1 MKQEQ
6 KTLRL
11 RSVPESINQLEIL
24 VEEVC
29 DAYNLNH
36 TYLGCISVAAT
47 EAFQNALTH
56 GNQNDPNKIII
67 VDFQKTSTGVSFTV
81 KDEGKGFDYRA
92 IPDIKDDGKEKTF
105 PGRGIFLIKSLSD
118 NISFNDKGNEIEIG
132 FKTAG
137 INIETAIDRAQ
148 KFQVYKDSTQKVE
161 K

>member
-1 MKQEQ
+1 MKQEH

-11 RSVPESINQLEIL
+11 KSVPESIHKLEVLI
-24 VEEVC
+24 EEVC
-29 DAYNLNH
+29 DANNLNQ
-36 TYLGCISVAAT
+36 TYLGCISVAIT

-56 GNQNDPNKIII
+56 GNQNDPKKIIE
-67 VDFQKTSTGVSFTV
+67 VDYQKTATGVSFTI
-81 KDEGKGFDYRA
+81 KDEGDGFDHRS

-118 NISFNDKGNEIEIG
+118 SLSFNEKGNEIGIG

-137 INIETAIDRAQ
+137 IDIETSIDRAQ
-148 KFQVYKDSTQKVE
+148 KFQVYKDSTQKIE

>member
-11 RSVPESINQLEIL
+11 KSVPESINQLEIL
-24 VEEVC
+24 IEEVC

-36 TYLGCISVAAT
+36 NYLGCISVAAT

-56 GNQNDPNKIII
+56 GNQSDPAKIIL
-67 VDFQKTSTGVSFTV
+67 VDFQKTATGVSFTV
-81 KDEGKGFDYRA
+81 KDEGDGFDYKA
-92 IPDIKDDGKEKTF
+92 IPEIKDDGKEKTF

-118 NISFNDKGNEIEIG
+118 SLSFNEKGNAITIG

-148 KFQVYKDSTQKVE
+148 KFQVYKDSTHKVD

>member
-1 MKQEQ
+1 MTKEQ

-11 RSVPESINQLEIL
+11 RSVPESMRQLEIL

-29 DAYNLNH
+29 DANNLNH

-47 EAFQNALTH
+47 EAFQNALIH
-56 GNQNDPNKIII
+56 GNQNDPNKTIV
-67 VDFQKTSTGVSFTV
+67 VDFQKTATGVSFSIS
-81 KDEGKGFDYRA
+81 DEGDGFDHKG

-105 PGRGIFLIKSLSD
+105 PGRGLFLIKSLSD
-118 NISFNDKGNEIEIG
+118 DVVFNEKGNEIEIG

-137 INIETAIDRAQ
+137 INIETSIDRAE
-148 KFQVYKDSTQKVE
+148 KFKEYKDSTQKVE

>member
-1 MKQEQ
+1 MKQEH

-11 RSVPESINQLEIL
+11 KSVPESIHQLEMLI
-24 VEEVC
+24 EEVC
-29 DAYNLNH
+29 DIHNLNH
-36 TYLGCISVAAT
+36 THLGCITVATT

-56 GNQNDPNKIII
+56 GNQNDPDKIII
-67 VDFQKTSTGVSFTV
+67 VDFQKTSTGVTFTV
-81 KDEGKGFDYRA
+81 KDEGNGFDYSS

-118 NISFNDKGNEIEIG
+118 SVTFNEKGNELEIG

-137 INIETAIDRAQ
+137 IRIETSVDRAE
-148 KFQVYKDSTQKVE
+148 KFQVYKNSAQKVE

>member
-11 RSVPESINQLEIL
+11 KSVPESINQLEIL
-24 VEEVC
+24 IEEVC
-29 DAYNLNH
+29 DAHNLNQ
-36 TYLGCISVAAT
+36 TYFGCISVAT
-47 EAFQNALTH
+47 IEAFQNALIH
-56 GNQNDPNKIII
+56 GNQNDPDKIII

-81 KDEGKGFDYRA
+81 KDEGDGFDHLA

-118 NISFNDKGNEIEIG
+118 NVTFNEKGNEVEIG
-132 FKTAG
+132 FKTVG
-137 INIETAIDRAQ
+137 INIETTIDRAQ
-148 KFQVYKDSTQKVE
+148 KFKVYKDSAQKIE